1 MSVQITLADKLNT
14 IASALCEI
22 KEAARIQTITDP
34 KERHAAMIQNNLNCT
49 KIASSLRNQ
58 GSIDELFRNLFDQ
71 VAKFAIACNDQVHEA
86 TTTI

>member
-1 MSVQITLADKLNT
+1 MTENTLADKLNT
-14 IASALCEI
+14 IALALREI
-22 KEAARIQTITDP
+22 KESARIQTIIDP

-58 GSIDELFRNLFDQ
+58 GSVDELFRNLFDQ
-71 VAKFAIACNDQVHEA
+71 VAMKFAIACNDQSHEA